1 MGPRVPPDRRAG
13 RGRSGHA
20 DSRDTDLSGPVVQT
34 PLSAATRDEKRG
46 GRERGADPGDGGP
59 TRGVRGV
66 PGRPCA
72 QPRGAVGPLC
82 TPRPPWRRP
91 KCFHVVS
98 QGSFDYI
105 NYFCSSL
112 RHFENVGGIRASGGR
127 AAVRPTGRGGVAKA
141 RPPHTCLGQCG
152 KGMKRVKKIKQKQNP
167 TERPRRTLLQEW
179 RTGPPFHARL
189 LARHRPAAAARR
201 ASRGEPGRGAGA
213 SCPPRAR
220 RASRGRRAEGGTHR
234 DTGTFLGARRGDV
247 AWRGRCRAAGE
258 AWTGKARRH
267 SARRA
272 GTRSV
277 PGEGPRGTSRGAR
290 AACRGPRGPGS
301 PGGRA
306 RLGLGGRKAVF
317 PRDGTAQVAREQVR
331 DFPAELGN
339 LRLAGF
345 VQAQPAGAQSA
356 GRGRRDTVQPPGSGR
371 QTGKV
376 RVAGP
381 RSWAQQAFESGR

>member
-1 MGPRVPPDRRAG
+1 MGEGCCPGGSPRAPRPPGGPRAFRTRGLPGHGPRWSRGPDAALCRHKGQETRREGARCG
-13 RGRSGHA
+13 SG
-20 DSRDTDLSGPVVQT
+20 
-34 PLSAATRDEKRG
+34 KR
-46 GRERGADPGDGGP
+46 RPHPRGAGG
-59 TRGVRGV
+59 GV
-66 PGRPCA
+66 PGQPCA

-179 RTGPPFHARL
+179 RTGPPFHVRL
-189 LARHRPAAAARR
+189 LPGHRPAAAARR

-290 AACRGPRGPGS
+290 AACRGPRGPGF

-317 PRDGTAQVAREQVR
+317 PRDGTGGSR
-331 DFPAELGN
+331 
-339 LRLAGF
+339 
-345 VQAQPAGAQSA
+345 AGARLPSGARKPSSGWFCSSPA
-356 GRGRRDTVQPPGSGR
+356 GRGP
-371 QTGKV
+371 V
-376 RVAGP
+376 RG
-381 RSWAQQAFESGR
+381 QGT